1 MAGNNTFRLKII
13 APERIFF
20 DEDVDFV
27 EYTTTEGSVGV
38 YGDHIPMT
46 QIIAPGVLRIHQNNE
61 IKEAALLSGFVQILE
76 NNLTML
82 AESVEWPEE
91 IDINRAEEARIRAER
106 RLKGQGGAA
115 YDMSRAEMALKR
127 SLVRLNFKG

>member
-27 EYTTTEGSVGV
+27 EYTTSEGNVGV

-46 QIIAPGVLRIHQNNE
+46 QIIAPGVLRIYQNNE

-76 NNLTML
+76 NNITML
-82 AESVEWPEE
+82 TESVEWPDE

-127 SLVRLNFKG
+127 YLVRLNFKG